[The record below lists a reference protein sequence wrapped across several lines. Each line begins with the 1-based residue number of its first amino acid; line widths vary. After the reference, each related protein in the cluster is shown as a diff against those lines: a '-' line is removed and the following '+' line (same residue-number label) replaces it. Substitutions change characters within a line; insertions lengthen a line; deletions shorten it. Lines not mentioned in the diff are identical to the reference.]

1 MPNMPKKI
9 MIIGAHPDDMEYC
22 GGTAVKLSRAGHTV
36 QFLSTT
42 NGQSGHYKTLG
53 HALVA
58 ARRIES
64 DEAKKRLGIH
74 SYVILD
80 NNDGYL
86 VPDIAA
92 REGLM
97 KAIREFG
104 PDIIFTHRPWDYHPD
119 HRGTSQLVQ
128 DCSYLVKVPNFLPGT
143 PIPEVMPVI
152 FFMNDFFEKPI
163 PFNPDI
169 VVDIDD
175 VAEEKLSGFDA
186 HVSQMYEWLPWINGD
201 AADVPED
208 AAGRLEYLRGVFFPL
223 WAKTADRYRDKLI
236 ETYGHERGSKVKY
249 AEALEAC
256 EYGGKHDIEAEK
268 RLFSL

>member
-1 MPNMPKKI
+1 MQKRV

-22 GGTAVKLSRAGHTV
+22 GGTAVKLTRAGHIV

-42 NGQSGHYKTLG
+42 NGQSGHYETLG

-58 ARRIES
+58 TRRKES
-64 DEAKKRLGIH
+64 HEAKKRLGID

-97 KAIREFG
+97 RAIRQFG
-104 PDIIFTHRPWDYHPD
+104 PDIIITHRLWDYHPD
-119 HRGTSQLVQ
+119 HRSTSQLVQ
-128 DCSYLVKVPNFLPGT
+128 DCSYLVRVPNFLPGT

-152 FFMNDFFEKPI
+152 FFMSDVFEKPI

-175 VAEEKLSGFDA
+175 VAEEKLLGFDA
-186 HVSQMYEWLPWINGD
+186 HVSQMYEWLPWINGV

-208 AAGRLEYLRGVFFPL
+208 AEGRLEFLRGVFFPL
-223 WAKTADRYRDKLI
+223 WSQTANRFRDKLI
-236 ETYGHERGSKVKY
+236 KKYGHDRGSKVKY
-249 AEALEAC
+249 AEAFEAC
-256 EYGGKHDIEAEK
+256 EYGGSHDLEAEK
-268 RLFSL
+268 QLFS